1 LYYLQLIQNKETLDM
16 TSAQELRKGA
26 MNEFTKRQKWVEW
39 ILAIISRLLAF
50 SFIRVIMRYV

>member
-1 LYYLQLIQNKETLDM
+1 MQNKETLDM